1 MDSALPVSPMENS
14 FHVALVSMP
23 WPLFNRPSVQLG
35 SLKAYLEKQDESIR
49 VTTFHPYLETAL
61 LIGTETYHW
70 ISQNVWVCEALYSS
84 ILFPE
89 QRDECCRI
97 VDQAQGKAKRNN
109 RFDFNRI
116 RQILKDQLECWVES
130 IDWSQYRLA
139 GFSVCLNQLLAS
151 LTAARFVKQKFP
163 ELPVLFGGSSC
174 FSDFAEPLF
183 RHFPVDFMIS
193 GEGEQPLLDLCRY
206 LAGKS
211 TEPGAN
217 IFSNL
222 HPTSENQQK
231 NRQVANLPHLPIP
244 DYDDY
249 FREKE
254 KLFNNS
260 PFIPVLPVEFSRGC
274 WWGKCNFC
282 NLNLQWYGYRSKSP
296 ERMVDEVISLSEKYG
311 CLDLSFTD
319 NVLPIK
325 ESDVFFSRMADLGR
339 DIRFFGEIRANQRDK
354 FMSMARQGG
363 LTSVQA
369 GIEAFSDSLLKKMA
383 KGTTVIDNLAVMK
396 SALANRIEL
405 DGNLIIEFPGSSQEE
420 VEETLDNLA
429 FALPFRPLTTA
440 SFFLGHGS
448 PVDLQPQHFGI
459 LVKLQ
464 HPLNKKLF
472 PANIL
477 KDLVLLIK
485 EYRGDRTVQ
494 RRRWAPVARKVKKWQ
509 DFHRHGKNL
518 FENPRL
524 SYRDGGD
531 FIVIRQERPGQRV
544 LHHRLRGLSRKIYL
558 ACEQI
563 CEVENMRALFPAI
576 NEAALDNFLNDLVQK
591 KIMFCQDNK
600 CLALAVRQR

>member
-1 MDSALPVSPMENS
+1 MKNP

-35 SLKAYLEKQDESIR
+35 SLKAFIEKHDDSIL
-49 VTTFHPYLETAL
+49 VNTFHPYLETAK

-70 ISQNVWVCEALYSS
+70 ISQDVWVCEALYGS

-89 QRDECCRI
+89 QLDECCRI
-97 VDQAQGKAKRNN
+97 VDQAQRKSKHKV
-109 RFDFNRI
+109 RFDFKRI
-116 RQILKDQLECWVES
+116 RQILKDQLERWVES
-130 IDWSQYRLA
+130 IDWSQYQLT

-151 LTAARFVKQKFP
+151 LTAARFVKQKHP
-163 ELPVLFGGSSC
+163 GLPVLFGGSSC
-174 FSDFAEPLF
+174 FPDFAEPLF

-193 GEGEQPLLDLCRY
+193 GEGEQPLLDLCRH

-211 TEPGAN
+211 PETGAN
-217 IFSNL
+217 IFSRSQ
-222 HPTSENQQK
+222 PIFVNQQK
-231 NRQVANLPHLPIP
+231 NRQFTSLSQLPIP

-282 NLNLQWYGYRSKSP
+282 NLNLQWHGYRSKSP

-325 ESDVFFSRMADLGR
+325 EANVFFSRMADLDR
-339 DIRFFGEIRANQRDK
+339 DIRFFGEIRANQRGK
-354 FMSMARQGG
+354 FMTVARQGG

-369 GIEAFSDSLLKKMA
+369 GIEAFSNSLLKKMA

-396 SALANRIEL
+396 SAVANRIEL
-405 DGNLIIEFPGSSQEE
+405 DGNLIIEFPESSPEE
-420 VEETLDNLA
+420 IEETLENLD

-459 LVKLQ
+459 LAKLH
-464 HPLNKKLF
+464 HPQNKKLF
-472 PANIL
+472 PEKIL
-477 KDLVLLIK
+477 KDLALLIK

-494 RRRWAPVARKVKKWQ
+494 RRRWAPVARKVKKWRE
-509 DFHRHGKNL
+509 FHRHGKNL

-531 FIVIRQERPGQRV
+531 FIVIRQELPGQRI

-558 ACEQI
+558 ACEEI
-563 CEVENMRALFPAI
+563 CEEQNLRALFPVI
-576 NEAALDNFLNDLVQK
+576 SEAALHNFLNDLIQK
-591 KIMFCQDNK
+591 KVLFCQDKK
-600 CLALAVRQR
+600 CLALAIRQR

>member
-1 MDSALPVSPMENS
+1 MKNY
-14 FHVALVSMP
+14 FQVALVSMP

-35 SLKAYLEKQDESIR
+35 SLKAYLEKHDDSLR
-49 VTTFHPYLETAL
+49 VNTFHPYLETAK

-97 VDQAQGKAKRNN
+97 VDQAQRKSRPKIRL
-109 RFDFNRI
+109 DFNQV
-116 RQILKDQLECWVES
+116 RQFLKDQLERWVES
-130 IDWSQYRLA
+130 IDWSQYQLA

-151 LTAARFVKQKFP
+151 LTAAQFVKQKHP
-163 ELPVLFGGSSC
+163 DLPVLFGGSSC
-174 FSDFAEPLF
+174 FPDFAEPLF
-183 RHFPVDFMIS
+183 RHFSVDFMIS

-206 LAGKS
+206 LAGQS
-211 TEPGAN
+211 TETGAN
-217 IFSNL
+217 IFSSFQ
-222 HPTSENQQK
+222 PVSVNQQT
-231 NRQVANLPHLPIP
+231 NHQVTSLSHLPIP

-254 KLFNNS
+254 KLFAKN

-282 NLNLQWYGYRSKSP
+282 NLNLQWHGYRSKSP
-296 ERMVDEVISLSEKYG
+296 ERMVIEVISLSEKYG

-319 NVLPIK
+319 NVLPVK
-325 ESDVFFSRMADLGR
+325 EADDFFSRMAGLDR
-339 DIRFFGEIRANQRDK
+339 DIRFFGEIRANQRDT
-354 FMSMARQGG
+354 FMSVARQGG

-369 GIEAFSDSLLKKMA
+369 GIEALSDSLLKKMA

-396 SALANRIEL
+396 SAVANRIEL
-405 DGNLIIEFPGSSQEE
+405 DGNLIIEFPESSPEE
-420 VEETLDNLA
+420 VEETLGNLD

-448 PVDLQPQHFGI
+448 PVDLQPRHFGI
-459 LVKLQ
+459 LAKLH
-464 HPLNKKLF
+464 HPQNKKLF
-472 PANIL
+472 PEKIL

-485 EYRGDRTVQ
+485 EYRGDRSVQ
-494 RRRWAPVARKVKKWQ
+494 RRRWAPVARKVKKWRE
-509 DFHRHGKNL
+509 FHRHGKSL
-518 FENPRL
+518 FENPLL

-531 FIVIRQERPGQRV
+531 FIVIRQELPGQRV

-558 ACEQI
+558 ACEEI
-563 CEVENMRALFPAI
+563 CKIENLSGQFPTI
-576 NEAALDNFLNDLVQK
+576 SEAALGNFLDDLVQK
-591 KIMFCQDNK
+591 KVMFCQDEK
-600 CLALAVRQR
+600 CLALAVQQR

>member
-1 MDSALPVSPMENS
+1 MENP

-35 SLKAYLEKQDESIR
+35 SLKAYLEKYADSIR
-49 VTTFHPYLETAL
+49 VSTFHPYLETAK

-84 ILFPE
+84 ILFPK
-89 QRDECCRI
+89 QLDECCRI
-97 VDQAQGKAKRNN
+97 VDQTQRKSKYKD
-109 RFDFNRI
+109 RFDFKRV
-116 RQILKDQLECWVES
+116 RKILKDQLERWVES
-130 IDWSQYRLA
+130 IDWSQYRLT
-139 GFSVCLNQLLAS
+139 GFSVCLNQLMAS
-151 LTAARFVKQKFP
+151 LTAAQLVKQKHP
-163 ELPVLFGGSSC
+163 DLPVLFGGSSC
-174 FSDFAEPLF
+174 FPDFAEPLF
-183 RHFPVDFMIS
+183 RHFSVDFMIS

-206 LAGKS
+206 LTGKA
-211 TEPGAN
+211 TELGPN

-222 HPTSENQQK
+222 QPISADQQK
-231 NRQVANLPHLPIP
+231 NRQIASLTDLPVPN
-244 DYDDY
+244 YDDY

-254 KLFNNS
+254 KLFAKN

-282 NLNLQWYGYRSKSP
+282 NLNLQWHGYRSKSP
-296 ERMVDEVISLSEKYG
+296 ERMIDEVIYLSEKHG

-319 NVLPIK
+319 NVLPVK
-325 ESDVFFSRMADLGR
+325 EADVFFSRMADLGR

-354 FMSMARQGG
+354 FMTVARRGG

-369 GIEAFSDSLLKKMA
+369 GIEALSDSLLQKMA

-396 SALANRIEL
+396 SAVANRIEL
-405 DGNLIIEFPGSSQEE
+405 DGNLIIEFPKSSLEE
-420 VEETLDNLA
+420 VEETLANLD
-429 FALPFRPLTTA
+429 FVLPFRPLTTA

-459 LVKLQ
+459 LAKIH
-464 HPLNKKLF
+464 HPQNKKLF
-472 PANIL
+472 PEMIL

-485 EYRGDRTVQ
+485 EYHGDRTVQ
-494 RRRWAPVARKVKKWQ
+494 RRRWAPVERKVKKWQ
-509 DFHRHGKNL
+509 EFYRHGKNL

-531 FIVIRQERPGQRV
+531 FIVIRQELPGQSI
-544 LHHRLRGLSRKIYL
+544 LHHRLRGLSWKIYL
-558 ACEQI
+558 ACEEI
-563 CEVENMRALFPAI
+563 CEVENLCALFPAI
-576 NEAALDNFLNDLVQK
+576 SKAALDNFLNDLVQK
-591 KIMFCQDNK
+591 KVMFCQDKK